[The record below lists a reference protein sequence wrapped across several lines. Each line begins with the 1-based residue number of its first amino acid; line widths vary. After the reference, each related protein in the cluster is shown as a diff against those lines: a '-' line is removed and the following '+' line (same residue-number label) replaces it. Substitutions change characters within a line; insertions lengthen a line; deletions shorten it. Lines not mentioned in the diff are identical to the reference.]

1 LLDARQGGTQHAD
14 SLAAQARKLA
24 DADATPSAKVL
35 AELRANGGS
44 FAAFGLQQSERHAAW
59 FRAHPPTPG
68 QSAYFDQLAESSLA
82 EQRAMEAA
90 PAGSFDDFVAA
101 YRASTLCSHT

>member
-1 LLDARQGGTQHAD
+1 MLIAGIETATQVCSVALWD
-14 SLAAQARKLA
+14 GDR
-24 DADATPSAKVL
+24 
-35 AELRANGGS
+35 RA
-44 FAAFGLQQSERHAAW
+44 L
-59 FRAHPPTPG
+59 
-68 QSAYFDQLAESSLA
+68 LAESSLA

>member
-1 LLDARQGGTQHAD
+1 MCIRDRRT
-14 SLAAQARKLA
+14 
-24 DADATPSAKVL
+24 
-35 AELRANGGS
+35 NGGS
-44 FAAFGLQQSERHAAW
+44 FAAFGLQQSERHAAF
-59 FRAHPPTPG
+59 FRAHPPTPE
-68 QSAYFDQLAESSLA
+68 QSAYFDAMATSSLA